1 MTDFTRWLYAEYI
14 KPQLEERDATGY
26 EASLSLMET
35 TLDEGQQK
43 EYARALE
50 YYSCHAFLLGART
63 GLGLSDALTP
73 QSRQPAQ

>member
-43 EYARALE
+43 EYARVLE
-50 YYSCHAFLLGART
+50 FYAGNAFLLGLRT
-63 GLGLSDALTP
+63 GARLREAICNPL
-73 QSRQPAQ
+73 

>member
-43 EYARALE
+43 EYAGCWSSMPATRSFWACARARA
-50 YYSCHAFLLGART
+50 CARP
-63 GLGLSDALTP
+63 SKTP
-73 QSRQPAQ
+73 SKVLF